1 MSGAK
6 LDSSTNLSKLGISAF
21 RAGRRGRI
29 SQSLIGPPWRLGT
42 LGTIGRYE
50 LLRVIGEG
58 GMGLVY
64 KARDTMTRGL
74 VAIKVLKPSLLADER
89 AVAYFNKEMRHME
102 NLAHPNIMPLLE
114 SGAGKPKGYLV
125 MPLME
130 GGSLQCLL
138 AARQPLESSQVLRI
152 AHPIASA
159 LARAHQ
165 CQIIHR
171 DIKPQNILLDKN
183 DHVYLSDFGLSLS
196 LWNDE
201 MVDVLSPVF
210 EGSMP
215 YLSPTCALG
224 NSEDTRGDIYSYGAV
239 LYAMLTGRAPYGGSS
254 NAEILEQILAG
265 PPTPIEEINPAAPRG
280 LVRISQG
287 AMARDVRKRYAHAFY
302 VEADFNRLREGK
314 APLGPQGGEGS
325 LPEIIAPMLHS
336 QPARART
343 FATAS
348 CGLAFDQEIRGVP

>member
-1 MSGAK
+1 MSGAR
-6 LDSSTNLSKLGISAF
+6 LDSAINLAKLGISAF
-21 RAGRRGRI
+21 GAGRRSRI

-42 LGTIGRYE
+42 LGTIAHYE

-64 KARDTMTRGL
+64 KARDTTTRGL

-114 SGAGKPKGYLV
+114 SGAGAPRGYIV

-130 GGSLQCLL
+130 GGSLQNLL
-138 AARQPLESSQVLRI
+138 ALGQPLESSLALRI

-159 LARAHQ
+159 LAKAHHR
-165 CQIIHR
+165 QIIHR
-171 DIKPQNILLDKN
+171 DIKPQNILFDKQ

-196 LWNDE
+196 LRNDE
-201 MVDVLSPVF
+201 MVEVLSPVF

-215 YLSPTCALG
+215 YLSPMCALG
-224 NSEDTRGDIYSYGAV
+224 NSEDTRGDIYAYGAV
-239 LYAMLTGRAPYGGSS
+239 LYAMLTGRAPYGGAS
-254 NAEILEQILAG
+254 NAEILERILAG
-265 PPTPIEEINPAAPRG
+265 PPPPIAEINPGAARG
-280 LVRISQG
+280 LVRIAEG

-302 VEADFNRLREGK
+302 IEEDFRRLEQGK
-314 APLGPQGGEGS
+314 TPWGPQGEGENPPDIVVS
-325 LPEIIAPMLHS
+325 RPYPQL
-336 QPARART
+336 ARAQAYACAY
-343 FATAS
+343 ATAA
-348 CGLAFDQEIRGVP
+348 CGPAFE